1 MWLLYA
7 FFSAVAAALVA
18 IFGKLGL
25 KNIDATLG
33 TTLRSLIMAGFLVLV
48 SLFLKKFEGFTLQTI
63 SGKDWMWIVLA
74 GIAGAISWLFYF
86 IALKS
91 GMVTKVVA
99 IDRLSIV
106 FAVLLAAL
114 VLGESLGWKTAVGA
128 LLMVGGAI
136 LISLK

>member
-7 FFSAVAAALVA
+7 FLSAIAAAFVA

-25 KNIDATLG
+25 KNMDATLG
-33 TTLRSLIMAGFLVLV
+33 TTIRSLIMAGFLVLV
-48 SLFLKKFEGFTLQTI
+48 SIFLRKFDGFSLQSVST
-63 SGKDWMWIVLA
+63 KDWMWIALA
-74 GIAGAISWLFYF
+74 SIAGALSWLFYF

-106 FAVLLAAL
+106 FAIVLAAL
-114 VLGESLGWKTAVGA
+114 VLGESLGWKTAIGTLLMIGGA
-128 LLMVGGAI
+128 LI
-136 LISLK
+136 ISLK

>member
-7 FFSAVAAALVA
+7 FLSAIAAAFVA

-25 KNIDATLG
+25 KNVDATLG
-33 TTLRSLIMAGFLVLV
+33 TTIRSIIMAGFLVLV
-48 SLFLKKFEGFTLQTI
+48 SLFLKKFDGFSIQTI

-106 FAVLLAAL
+106 FAVVLAAFI
-114 VLGESLGWKTAVGA
+114 LGESLGWKTAIGA